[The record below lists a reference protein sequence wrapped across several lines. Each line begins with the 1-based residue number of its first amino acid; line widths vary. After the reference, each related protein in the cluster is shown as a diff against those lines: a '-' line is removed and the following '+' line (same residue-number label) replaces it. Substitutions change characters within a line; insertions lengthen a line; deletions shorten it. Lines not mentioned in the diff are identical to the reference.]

1 MRVGQTFASI
11 FVKQHFDVIFEN
23 NFKISELGMCYVL
36 LVYSGILSPSIRVK
50 QTELNS
56 FGVKSPK
63 LVYISLRKRW
73 CTSSG
78 RLTLYWDEAQLI
90 REQTIVTGFGTRNFP
105 VLLVLLLN
113 NFAEF
118 GCKQGT
124 VSKSASSLDWIT

>member
-1 MRVGQTFASI
+1 
-11 FVKQHFDVIFEN
+11 
-23 NFKISELGMCYVL
+23 MCYVL

-90 REQTIVTGFGTRNFP
+90 REQTIVTGFGTRSFP
-105 VLLVLLLN
+105 VLLVLPLN

-118 GCKQGT
+118 GCK
-124 VSKSASSLDWIT
+124 